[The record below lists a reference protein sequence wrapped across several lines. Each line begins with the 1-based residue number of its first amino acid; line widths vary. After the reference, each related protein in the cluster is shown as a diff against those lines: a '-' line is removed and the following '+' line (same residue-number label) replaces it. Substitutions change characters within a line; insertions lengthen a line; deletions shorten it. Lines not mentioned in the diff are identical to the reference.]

1 MLRFLPT
8 NAPPHFMKTLLTFCS
23 LLFLLPVAGQTSTP
37 EVFAPYLTA
46 DVGVKGEVVVVLPP
60 EEIATYVAR
69 VEENAAKDPEW
80 FAKYSEEAKPGIPL
94 PFHEK
99 LGLSKE
105 EYNEY
110 LKLWDQRKMEPI
122 PRSELFV
129 RLEKTGKDDEWM
141 IRVTGRGSDITS
153 MRYNAKS
160 DTFTSI
166 NGTLNRLEDIKSD
179 KRSILGEWVGREW
192 KLEKEDDFGFTKE
205 NLAVGKLADN
215 SYGLIVYRV
224 QEVSPEGI
232 RLFDKSMVIRF
243 LVKQS

>member
-1 MLRFLPT
+1 MLPLDL
-8 NAPPHFMKTLLTFCS
+8 MKTLFAF
-23 LLFLLPVAGQTSTP
+23 LFLLTLGSLSGETKTP

-60 EEIATYVAR
+60 EEITTYVER
-69 VEENAAKDPEW
+69 VESQAKNDPEW

-99 LGLSKE
+99 LGLSQE
-105 EYNEY
+105 EYADY

-122 PRSELFV
+122 PRGELFV
-129 RLEKTGKDDEWM
+129 RLEKTSKENEWM
-141 IRVTGRGSDITS
+141 IRVTGLGSDITS
-153 MRYNAKS
+153 MRYNAKD

-205 NLAVGKLADN
+205 NIAVGKLVDN
-215 SYGLIVYRV
+215 SYGLLVYRV
-224 QEVSPEGI
+224 QEVAPEGH
-232 RLFDKSMVIRF
+232 RLYDKSMVIRF
-243 LVKQS
+243 LVKQP